1 MVGLV
6 KKTKPAKST
15 LTTTKC
21 SFLKDW
27 QKKER
32 NRNGSFL
39 GCPKDTKDKVNPYA
53 KSLPYFR

>member
-1 MVGLV
+1 MGKLINGRIG
-6 KKTKPAKST
+6 KKKPKPAKST

-32 NRNGSFL
+32 NKNGFFL
-39 GCPKDTKDKVNPYA
+39 GCPKDTKNKE
-53 KSLPYFR
+53 